1 MSENN
6 IPNQVL
12 EKIKNIRPTP
22 RWQFLLR
29 DYSVWI
35 LGVVSLALGSLSFSV
50 VLFMLANNDWDIY
63 SEISN
68 SFFKFL
74 LITLPYFWLVFLLLF
89 LLAAYYNFK
98 NTKQGYKFPFYKI
111 SLISILS
118 SMLIGVFLYNLGIAQ
133 AIEDSFNRRLP
144 FYQEVFNSRKKIW
157 MQAEEGFL
165 AGYIITLDEEKITLQ
180 GIDGQ
185 TWEIYKADDF
195 RCPPMLLNVGDRLR
209 LMGEKIDSQTF
220 EADCILPLEGMRWMH
235 SMPAPP
241 MGERKIMPMR
251 IIR

>member
-12 EKIKNIRPTP
+12 EKIKNIKPTP

-29 DYSVWI
+29 DYSV
-35 LGVVSLALGSLSFSV
+35 L
-50 VLFMLANNDWDIY
+50 
-63 SEISN
+63 
-68 SFFKFL
+68 KFL

-133 AIEDSFNRRLP
+133 AIEDSFN
-144 FYQEVFNSRKKIW
+144 
-157 MQAEEGFL
+157 
-165 AGYIITLDEEKITLQ
+165 
-180 GIDGQ
+180 
-185 TWEIYKADDF
+185 
-195 RCPPMLLNVGDRLR
+195 
-209 LMGEKIDSQTF
+209 
-220 EADCILPLEGMRWMH
+220 
-235 SMPAPP
+235 
-241 MGERKIMPMR
+241 
-251 IIR
+251 

>member
-35 LGVVSLALGSLSFSV
+35 LGAVSLALGSLSFSV

-74 LITLPYFWLVFLLLF
+74 LITLPYFWLVFFPQYPLHINAVFFLVPYMIGLL
-89 LLAAYYNFK
+89 
-98 NTKQGYKFPFYKI
+98 
-111 SLISILS
+111 
-118 SMLIGVFLYNLGIAQ
+118 
-133 AIEDSFNRRLP
+133 
-144 FYQEVFNSRKKIW
+144 IW
-157 MQAEEGFL
+157 PIMH
-165 AGYIITLDEEKITLQ
+165 GYIK
-180 GIDGQ
+180 
-185 TWEIYKADDF
+185 
-195 RCPPMLLNVGDRLR
+195 N
-209 LMGEKIDSQTF
+209 
-220 EADCILPLEGMRWMH
+220 
-235 SMPAPP
+235 
-241 MGERKIMPMR
+241 
-251 IIR
+251 